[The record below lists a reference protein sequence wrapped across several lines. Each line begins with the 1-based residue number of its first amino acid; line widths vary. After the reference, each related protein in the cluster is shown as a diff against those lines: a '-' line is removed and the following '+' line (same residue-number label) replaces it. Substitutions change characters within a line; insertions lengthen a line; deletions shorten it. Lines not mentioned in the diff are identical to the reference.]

1 MDNSALIT
9 EGRFKKST
17 RNIAFSL
24 LSQIIIVL
32 FEALA
37 RRFFLQVFASEYL
50 GLGSTFSSILN
61 ILSFAE
67 LGIGSAI
74 VFSLYKPIAENN
86 QSKIRSYM
94 KVYRNTYWIIGS
106 IVLIFGAALTPFLN
120 LFVKEMPDIPYVQL
134 IYLLF
139 VFQSG
144 IQYFFS
150 YKITFLNANQQNYI
164 FQRMQIIAS
173 FIKLGLQIL
182 SILIFKNYFMYL
194 GSAILVIIVLD
205 LVCSIFVNKKY
216 PFIKGKAEK
225 LEKEEVEHLKKNV
238 FALLLYRVGNTLL
251 VTIDTIVISKM
262 LGIIPAAIYANYH
275 LIITY
280 SDTFFVTVLG
290 TITPSL
296 GNFMVG
302 ADADKK
308 RELFKRLQNVYSW
321 ITTLVGVGMIVCFNP
336 LISSWLGDKYLLDQS
351 IVVML
356 VISLSLTNFQRPCSL
371 IRDAN
376 GLFWYGKLRP
386 LIMAIIN
393 IVASVILTYFFGMI
407 GVVIG
412 TIIAKLSTFVW
423 YDPYIVYKHVFIK
436 GLAEYFYD
444 YIEKWIIF
452 LLLAIVCV
460 ALCNKLPFV
469 GWINFF
475 AKAIIVTIIVNLAYI
490 NILKRTG
497 EYIYLKDH
505 LFNIFKK
512 SKS

>member
-1 MDNSALIT
+1 MENSVLLN
-9 EGRFKKST
+9 EGRFKKNT

-24 LSQIIIVL
+24 ISQIIIVL

-37 RRFFLQVFASEYL
+37 RRFFLQIFASEYL

-86 QSKIRSYM
+86 QTKIRSYM
-94 KVYRNTYWIIGS
+94 KVYRNTYLIIGS
-106 IVLIFGAALTPFLN
+106 IVLVFGAALTPFLN
-120 LFVKEMPDIPYVQL
+120 IFVKEMPNIPHVQL

-144 IQYFFS
+144 VQYFFS

-173 FIKLGLQIL
+173 FVKLGLQIL
-182 SILIFKNYFMYL
+182 SILVFKNYFMYL
-194 GSAILVIIVLD
+194 GSAIVVVVALD
-205 LVCSIFVNKKY
+205 VVCSIYVNKKY

-225 LEKEEVEHLKKNV
+225 LEKEEIDRLKKNV

-262 LGIIPAAIYANYH
+262 LGVIPAAIYANYH

-302 ADADKK
+302 ANADKK
-308 RELFKRLQNVYSW
+308 RELFKRLQNIYSW
-321 ITTLVGVGMIVCFNP
+321 ITTLIGVGMIVCFNP
-336 LISSWLGDKYLLDQS
+336 LVSSWLGDEYLLDQS

-393 IVASVILTYFFGMI
+393 VIASVILTYFFGMI

-436 GLAEYFYD
+436 GLPEYFYE

-452 LLLAIVCV
+452 LLLTIVCV
-460 ALCNKLPFV
+460 ALCNRSSFTGWLDFFV
-469 GWINFF
+469 
-475 AKAIIVTIIVNLAYI
+475 KASVVMVVVNLVYLYI
-490 NILKRTG
+490 FKNTG
-497 EYIYLKDH
+497 DYNYLKSH
-505 LFNIFKK
+505 LLNIFKK